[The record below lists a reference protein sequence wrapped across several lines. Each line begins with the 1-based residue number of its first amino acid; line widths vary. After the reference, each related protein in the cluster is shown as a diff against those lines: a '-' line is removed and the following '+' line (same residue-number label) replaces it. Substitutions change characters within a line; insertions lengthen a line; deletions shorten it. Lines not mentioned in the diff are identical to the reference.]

1 MAELSPVMQKFILRW
16 GEMGNAWGVNRTVA
30 QIYALLYLSATPLT
44 AEEISDT
51 LAVARSTVS
60 TGLHELQGWGI
71 VKIVHVLG
79 DRRDHFEAMSD
90 VWEMFRAI
98 LRERKNRELDPLL
111 ATLRE
116 SVAEV
121 SKEDAHVQDKLQTM
135 LNSLEAV
142 TTVYAQIDQM
152 PTDTLVRIA
161 KLGNNFGKVLA
172 KVIKG

>member
-51 LAVARSTVS
+51 LTVARSTVS

-121 SKEDAHVQDKLQTM
+121 SMEDAHVQDKLQTM
-135 LNSLEAV
+135 LDSLEAV
-142 TTVYAQIDQM
+142 TTVYAQVDQV
-152 PTDTLVRIA
+152 PTETLVRIA
-161 KLGNNFGKVLA
+161 RLGNE
-172 KVIKG
+172 

>member
-1 MAELSPVMQKFILRW
+1 MAELSPVRQKFILRW

-121 SKEDAHVQDKLQTM
+121 SKEDTHVQDKLQTM
-135 LNSLEAV
+135 LNSIEAV